1 MSEPAADPIAALRRG
16 REETAAFLEEARARG
31 LRVVF
36 INGCFDLLHPGHVR
50 VFFEARAHGDALVVA
65 LNSDASI
72 RRLKGPKRPILPE
85 DVRLTMMAAM
95 KPVDA
100 AFAFEEDNAGEAL
113 RFVRPAIYA
122 KGAEY
127 EGKSY
132 PESAAVAEVGAEVR
146 YLGHVDGFSTSKLI
160 DRIREQTS

>member
-1 MSEPAADPIAALRRG
+1 MADLRRG
-16 REETAAFLEEARARG
+16 REATASFLDEARERG

-50 VFFEARAHGDALVVA
+50 VFFEARALGDALVAA

-72 RRLKGPKRPILPE
+72 RRLKGPKRPILAE
-85 DVRLTMMAAM
+85 DARLTMMAAM
-95 KPVDA
+95 KPIDA
-100 AFAFEEDNAGEAL
+100 AFTFDEDNAGQAL

-132 PESAAVAEVGAEVR
+132 PESEAVAEVGAAVR
-146 YLGHVDGFSTSKLI
+146 YLNHVDGFSTSELI
-160 DRIREQTS
+160 ARIRESTP